1 MNIIFGSIIGAFIG
15 SIIGY
20 FVAVWQ
26 VNRENL
32 KRREE
37 YGEYNQSIQN
47 GKRKET
53 C

>member
-1 MNIIFGSIIGAFIG
+1 MNIIVGSIIGAFIG

-20 FVAVWQ
+20 FAAVWQ

-37 YGEYNQSIQN
+37 YGEHNQSIQN

>member
-1 MNIIFGSIIGAFIG
+1 MNIIFGSIIGTLIG
-15 SIIGY
+15 AIIGY
-20 FVAVWQ
+20 FIAVWS
-26 VNRENL
+26 VKRENL

-37 YGEYNQSIQN
+37 YGEHNQSIQN